1 MSNVSLPN
9 GALCSGC
16 GACSNACCKG
26 AIQMVADS
34 EGFLYP
40 HIDEALC
47 IGCGACEKACPARKI
62 KQPDTA
68 PKAYYAWS
76 KNEDIRTQSSSGG
89 VFTHLTEYIL
99 SQGGVVVGAIMDE
112 DLVVRHAVISSED
125 ELYKLRTSKY
135 VQSDTG
141 DVYRQTKAALKAGK
155 PVLFTGTPCQI
166 AALKQYLSRDY
177 ESLYLQDIICHGVPS
192 PGIWQEYLRQTQGGK
207 DIETVSFR
215 DKTESWYR
223 YSLAISYKDGSSFR
237 ECYTDNDYMKAFL
250 ANLSLRPSCY
260 QCHYR
265 GIGRVSDITL
275 ADYWGVYTVHPELP
289 GKNGISLV
297 LTHSAKGERLLADI
311 RNDIFQGE
319 TDFAKAISLNPAY
332 THGIKKPKGRT
343 AFFQNFKKLPFQ
355 VLVVKYSRSPLW
367 KRVYRSCK
375 SMIAKIKH

>member
-1 MSNVSLPN
+1 MRDVSLPN
-9 GALCSGC
+9 GAFCSGC
-16 GACSNACCKG
+16 GACSNACSKG

-47 IGCGACEKACPARKI
+47 VGCGACTKTCPAGKI

-76 KNEDIRTQSSSGG
+76 KNEEIRKQSSSGG
-89 VFTHLTEYIL
+89 VFTHLAEYIL

-112 DLVVRHAVISSED
+112 NLVVRHAVIFSTD
-125 ELYKLRTSKY
+125 ELCKLRTSKY

-141 DVYRQTKAALKAGK
+141 DVYRQTKAALKSGK

-166 AALKQYLSRDY
+166 AALKQYLSMDY
-177 ESLYLQDIICHGVPS
+177 ENLYLQDIICHGVPS
-192 PGIWQEYLRQTQGGK
+192 PGIWQEYLYQTRDGK
-207 DIETVSFR
+207 DVETVSFR

-223 YSLAISYKDGSSFR
+223 FSLAISYKDGSSFR

-260 QCHYR
+260 QCQYR

-289 GKNGISLV
+289 GKDGISLV
-297 LTHSAKGERLLADI
+297 LTHSEKGERLLTGI
-311 RNDIFQGE
+311 RNEIIGGE
-319 TDFAKAISLNPAY
+319 TDFAQAVSLNPPY
-332 THGIKKPKGRT
+332 THSVKKPKGRS
-343 AFFQNFKKLPFQ
+343 AFFQKSKKLPFSK
-355 VLVVKYSRSPLW
+355 LVAKYSRPPLW
-367 KRVYRSCK
+367 KRIYRSCK
-375 SMIAKIKH
+375 SIIQKEKP